1 MAEGARKI
9 TAEMLAEDPFH
20 PSRVDFERGM
30 SAAPV
35 FAITLISVNVLA
47 FAWELK
53 VGALKSS
60 AAIIAAGA
68 IYGEKVFAGQSWR
81 LATGMFLHGGFGHLL
96 GNCAALYMLG
106 LPSERAWGRMRA
118 LFIYFF
124 SGLTASF
131 VSAFMQ
137 PRPAVGASGAIF
149 GLFGAAV
156 VFFYRYSGSLHLRD
170 RRIGAGLFAWGAF
183 QLAMGVLTPYVD
195 NWAHFGGLGA
205 GIVLGFSL
213 PSGLFGDTAP
223 SVKA

>member
-1 MAEGARKI
+1 MPESARKI

-35 FAITLISVNVLA
+35 FAMLLIAANIII
-47 FAWELK
+47 FAWEIK
-53 VGALKSS
+53 TGALKSS

-81 LATGMFLHGGFGHLL
+81 LATGMFLHGGYGHLI
-96 GNCAALYMLG
+96 GNCLALYVLG
-106 LPSERAWGRMRA
+106 LASERAWGSMRA

-131 VSAFMQ
+131 ISAFMQ
-137 PRPAVGASGAIF
+137 PKPAVGASGAIF
-149 GLFGAAV
+149 GLLGAAV

-170 RRIGAGLFAWGAF
+170 RRIGAALFAWGAF
-183 QLAMGVLTPYVD
+183 QLIMGVLTPYVD

-205 GIVLGFSL
+205 GIIFGFTL
-213 PSGLFGDTAP
+213 PAGLFENDGP

>member
-1 MAEGARKI
+1 MPESARKI

-20 PSRVDFERGM
+20 PSRVDFEKGM

-35 FAITLISVNVLA
+35 FAMFLIAANIII
-47 FAWELK
+47 FAWEIRT
-53 VGALKSS
+53 GALKSS

-81 LATGMFLHGGFGHLL
+81 LATGMFLHGGYGHLI
-96 GNCAALYMLG
+96 GNCLALYVLG
-106 LPSERAWGRMRA
+106 LASERAWGRMRA

-131 VSAFMQ
+131 ISAFMQ
-137 PRPAVGASGAIF
+137 PKPAVGASGAIF
-149 GLFGAAV
+149 GLLGAAV

-170 RRIGAGLFAWGAF
+170 RRIGAALLAWGAF
-183 QLAMGVLTPYVD
+183 QLIMGVLTPYVD

-205 GIVLGFSL
+205 GIIFGFTL
-213 PSGLFGDTAP
+213 PAGLFENDGP